1 MGLTDSLKR
10 LLTVEGP
17 MHQQDLIYLSDLSWD
32 QMQELEAIWYGA
44 PASRRVQLIKQLQ
57 KLANDDVQYNFKRIF
72 LFALEDHHPAVRKV
86 AVEGLWEEDSPFIL
100 EKLEGILLNDSSLEV
115 RVSAAGVLSNYA
127 YKSAVG
133 ELDDEHASRLQ
144 EVLQD
149 VVQQADDGS
158 ELQRKALE
166 ALAFFEEDPIADDYI
181 ERLYWEGGY
190 EEQASAL
197 IAMGRSMN
205 TKWSSTIIK
214 ELGNPHPKLRKEAA
228 RAAGEMALRESV
240 PDLIRLTQE
249 DTDKEAIHA
258 AIWALGQIGTPQAK
272 RMLRHIANSSNK
284 DLQSAAEE
292 ALDEAMY
299 SGDI

>member
-1 MGLTDSLKR
+1 
-10 LLTVEGP
+10 

-32 QMQELEAIWYGA
+32 QMQELESIWYGA
-44 PASRRVQLIKQLQ
+44 PASRRVQLIKRLQ
-57 KLANDDVQYNFKRIF
+57 KLANDDIQYNFKRIF
-72 LFALEDHHPAVRKV
+72 LFALEDYHPAVRKE

-100 EKLEGILLNDSSLEV
+100 EKLEGILLNDNSLEV
-115 RVSAAGVLSNYA
+115 RVSAAAVLSNYA

-133 ELDDEHASRLQ
+133 ELDDEHANRLQ
-144 EVLQD
+144 EVLQE

-272 RMLRHIANSSNK
+272 RMLRHIANSSNE

-292 ALDEAMY
+292 ALNEAMY

>member
-86 AVEGLWEEDSPFIL
+86 AVEGLWEEDSLFIL

>member
-144 EVLQD
+144 EVLQE